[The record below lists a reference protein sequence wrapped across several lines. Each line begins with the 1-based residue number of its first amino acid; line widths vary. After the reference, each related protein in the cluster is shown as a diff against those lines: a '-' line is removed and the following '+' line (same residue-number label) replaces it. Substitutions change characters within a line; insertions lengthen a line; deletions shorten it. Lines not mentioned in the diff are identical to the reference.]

1 MPKISNNPKII
12 DDNEVTVNRNAIEH
26 RATWMGLSYEAAKE
40 SGVDGEQILRS
51 AVTQTGCLHGKLIK
65 EKLAEP
71 VKLKEFADIFLTPL
85 GIKTFEMEIKSKT
98 KDTLEI
104 RFHYCP
110 LVSGWLKAGI
120 PVEDIPK
127 LCDIAMD
134 GDRNIAKTAGVG
146 FSLGKTIAAGNNTCE
161 VDFFKIKHYK
171 EKAY

>member
-1 MPKISNNPKII
+1 MPDIINNPTIL
-12 DDNEVTVNRNAIEH
+12 DDDKVTVNRNAIEH

-51 AVTQTGCLHGKLIK
+51 AVAQTGCLHGVLVRDKLI
-65 EKLAEP
+65 EP
-71 VKLKEFADIFLTPL
+71 VKLNEFANIFLTPV
-85 GIKTFEMEIKSKT
+85 GIKTFEMEIRTKT
-98 KDTLEI
+98 ENTLEI

-134 GDRNIAKTAGVG
+134 GDRNIAKTVGVG
-146 FSLGKTIAAGNNTCE
+146 FSLGKTIAAGNHSCE
-161 VDFFKIKHYK
+161 VDFFKMK
-171 EKAY
+171 